1 MIPYSELSADSQ
13 IQIIE
18 GKLAIVKDLCKG
30 CAFCIEFCPKHVLAI
45 SPDFN
50 KKGYHPP
57 MVKDALACS
66 DCKLCEYYCPEFAIY
81 TPAGAEKKKPQPKAQ
96 GTAQGVHRA

>member
-1 MIPYSELSADSQ
+1 MIPYSELSPDAQ
-13 IQIIE
+13 IEILE

-30 CAFCIEFCPKHVLAI
+30 CAFCIEFCPKHVLAVA
-45 SPDFN
+45 SDFN

-57 MVKDALACS
+57 AVKDALACS

-81 TPAGAEKKKPQPKAQ
+81 TPAGSEKKKAKAPARMNSKEVRH
-96 GTAQGVHRA
+96 G

>member
-1 MIPYSELSADSQ
+1 MIPYSELSPDAQ
-13 IQIIE
+13 IEIIE

-45 SPDFN
+45 APGFN

-57 MVKDALACS
+57 LVKDALACS
-66 DCKLCEYYCPEFAIY
+66 NCKLCEYYCPEFAIY
-81 TPAGAEKKKPQPKAQ
+81 TPASAEKKKTVHKVGARPQE
-96 GTAQGVHRA
+96 VCHE